1 MAMSKFE
8 LHPRLAADTAFITDL
23 PLSSVLLINDSQY
36 PWTLLVPRRPGIKEA
51 HHLSNTDQQQ
61 LLNESNR
68 LCRAMETLFTPDKL
82 NVAAIGNMVPQLHI
96 HHIARFTSDATWPA
110 PVWGALPAVPYTQTA
125 LDNLVQQLEQAV
137 SDKQL

>member
-23 PLSSVLLINDSQY
+23 PLCRVLLINDSQY
-36 PWTLLVPRRPGIKEA
+36 PWTLLVPRRPDIKEA

-68 LCRAMETLFTPDKL
+68 LCRVMETLFTPDKL
-82 NVAAIGNMVPQLHI
+82 NVAAIGNVVPQLHI

-125 LDNLVQQLEQAV
+125 LDSLVQQLEQAV